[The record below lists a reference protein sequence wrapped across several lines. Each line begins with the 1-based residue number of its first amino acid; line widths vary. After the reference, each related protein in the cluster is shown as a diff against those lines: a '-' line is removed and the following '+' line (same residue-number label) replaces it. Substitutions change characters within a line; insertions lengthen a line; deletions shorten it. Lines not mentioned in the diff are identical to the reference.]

1 MCVASVGEMNDRAW
15 TAVENKNVTGEIG
28 RRSLPMEA
36 QKAQSEQQ
44 TET

>member
-1 MCVASVGEMNDRAW
+1 MGVASVAEMNDRAW

-28 RRSLPMEA
+28 CLSLIMEA
-36 QKAQSEQQ
+36 QKARSGTT